1 MQLQSLHLPDLLLG
15 SCVFTHSGS
24 RVFALSNCSIDRL
37 MIRVRKTQQDVQV
50 PQIVRKCLGQVA
62 TVLLRPWGPNNSFSN
77 FSEIGS
83 SADWKPKLSS
93 LATCLEIFQTLASDA
108 WSRKPASLNLL
119 RSWGPNNSFSNF
131 SEIGFSADWKPK
143 LSSLATCLEIFQTL
157 ASDAW
162 SRQPASLNLCRV
174 AIQHI
179 GQSLASFRG
188 SPAQN
193 DHLIPLAIG
202 V

>member
-108 WSRKPASLNLL
+108 WSR
-119 RSWGPNNSFSNF
+119 
-131 SEIGFSADWKPK
+131 
-143 LSSLATCLEIFQTL
+143 
-157 ASDAW
+157 
-162 SRQPASLNLCRV
+162 QPASLNLCRV